1 MHLSQINL
9 FPESYPTREFYPY
22 NLEILCNICTIPFQ
36 TPVTFFIGENG
47 TGKSTLLKA
56 IAHKCGAP
64 DWKDTS
70 RTPFRYNQYAETLPH
85 YLELK
90 WTKGRVPSSF
100 FASDTFQN
108 FAQLLDEWA
117 AADPEMLNYFG
128 GESLVTKSHGQCNLA
143 FFQNRYRLK
152 GLYLLDE
159 PENALS
165 PKRQIELLSI
175 LQETS
180 REGVA
185 QFIIATHSPILLALP
200 GALIYSFDGNV
211 IKTIPYE
218 TTDHYRIYKDFLN
231 DPKKFFCDE

>member
-1 MHLSQINL
+1 MHLNQVNL
-9 FPESYPTREFYPY
+9 FPEYYPTKEFYPF
-22 NLEILCNICTIPFQ
+22 NLEILNNTRSVPFH

-64 DWKDTS
+64 DWKGPG
-70 RTPFRYNQYAETLPH
+70 RTPFKYNKYAEALPG
-85 YLELK
+85 YLEIQ
-90 WTKGRVPSSF
+90 WTKGTVPTSF

-108 FAQLLDEWA
+108 FAQMLDEWA
-117 AADPEMLNYFG
+117 AMDPEMLKYFG
-128 GESLVTKSHGQCNLA
+128 GESLMTKSHGQCNLT
-143 FFQNRYRLK
+143 FFQNRFRLK

-175 LQETS
+175 LHETS
-180 REGVA
+180 REGKA

-200 GALIYSFDGNV
+200 GSVIYSFDDNL

-218 TTDHYRIYKDFLN
+218 TTDHFRIYRDFLN
-231 DPKKFFCDE
+231 HPERFF